1 VTRRTRLASFLLTMV
16 VVALLSAWL
25 ARGVSA
31 RQEDYEKLEV
41 FANVLAMVQRNYV
54 DDVTTEQLIDGA
66 IRGML
71 TSLDPHSAYLPPDA
85 FNELQVDTRGSF
97 GGLGI
102 EITQRDGIL
111 TVVSPIEDTPAFR
124 AGVQAGDQIIKIEQE
139 FTKDMTLMQA
149 VKLMRGPKGSSIH
162 LTLRRESN
170 PDWIELELKRE
181 VIRIKSVKHRLLEP
195 RYGYLRITQFQE
207 RTDRDARN
215 AIEEMRKDAELDGL
229 VLDLRNDPGGWL
241 SQAVKVSDMFLDACL
256 VVYTEGRLES
266 QMQKFYAHKND
277 SYTAFPMIVLVNG
290 GSASASEIV
299 AGALQDHKRA
309 LVLGTQTFGKG
320 SVQTILKLDQRM
332 DDNDSSAIRLTTAR
346 YFTPNGRSIQAT
358 GITPDIVMEPVIPVA
373 SREHGPDAIRE
384 ENLPRHLQG
393 EGEQQA
399 PPESDEEAAAEVPEE
414 GEDVQLKR
422 ALDLLK
428 SWNVFKT
435 VVAQKTP

>member
-1 VTRRTRLASFLLTMV
+1 L
-16 VVALLSAWL
+16 
-25 ARGVSA
+25 
-31 RQEDYEKLEV
+31 
-41 FANVLAMVQRNYV
+41 
-54 DDVTTEQLIDGA
+54 
-66 IRGML
+66 
-71 TSLDPHSAYLPPDA
+71 
-85 FNELQVDTRGSF
+85 
-97 GGLGI
+97 
-102 EITQRDGIL
+102 
-111 TVVSPIEDTPAFR
+111 
-124 AGVQAGDQIIKIEQE
+124 
-139 FTKDMTLMQA
+139 
-149 VKLMRGPKGSSIH
+149 
-162 LTLRRESN
+162 
-170 PDWIELELKRE
+170 
-181 VIRIKSVKHRLLEP
+181 
-195 RYGYLRITQFQE
+195 
-207 RTDRDARN
+207 
-215 AIEEMRKDAELDGL
+215 
-229 VLDLRNDPGGWL
+229 L
-241 SQAVKVSDMFLDACL
+241 SQAVKVSDMFLDAGL

-399 PPESDEEAAAEVPEE
+399 PPESDGEAAAEVPEE